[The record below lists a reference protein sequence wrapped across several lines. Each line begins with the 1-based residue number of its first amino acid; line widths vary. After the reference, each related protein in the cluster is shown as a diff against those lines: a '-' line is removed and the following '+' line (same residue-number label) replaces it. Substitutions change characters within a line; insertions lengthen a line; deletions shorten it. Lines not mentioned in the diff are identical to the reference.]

1 MFERFTDSAR
11 RVVVLSQ
18 EEARELVHNYIG
30 TEHVLLGLFHARSD
44 QTDQALVDTLPAIPM
59 ARVRQE
65 VTKIVPLGN
74 TGAAP
79 GHIPFTPRAK
89 RVLEQS
95 LREATQAGQNS
106 IGAVHLLAAVLCDP
120 ESTAMAVLT
129 GLGIDI
135 EQLATSV
142 HQATPQAPPAQQR
155 PAPIPV
161 GRLDVLEEQ
170 VRRLTEQVEELR
182 RRLDET
188 GRRGEG

>member
-18 EEARELVHNYIG
+18 EEARGLLHNYIG
-30 TEHVLLGLFHARSD
+30 TEHILLGLFHARSD

-59 ARVRQE
+59 AKAREQ

-74 TGAAP
+74 AGAAP

-106 IGAVHLLAAVLCDP
+106 IGGVHLLAAILSDP

-135 EQLATSV
+135 EQVATSTRL
-142 HQATPQAPPAQQR
+142 ATPQPQQR
-155 PAPIPV
+155 PAPMPV

-182 RRLDET
+182 SRLDET
-188 GRRGEG
+188 GRHGEG

>member
-11 RVVVLSQ
+11 RVIVLSQ
-18 EEARELVHNYIG
+18 EEARGLLHNYIG
-30 TEHVLLGLFHARSD
+30 TEHILLGLFHARSD
-44 QTDQALVDTLPAIPM
+44 LTDPALEDTLPAIPM
-59 ARVRQE
+59 ARAREQ
-65 VTKIVPLGN
+65 VTKIVPLGDV
-74 TGAAP
+74 GAAP

-95 LREATQAGQNS
+95 LREAMQAGQNS
-106 IGAVHLLAAVLCDP
+106 IGAVHLLAAIFCDP
-120 ESTAMAVLT
+120 DSTAMAVLE

-142 HQATPQAPPAQQR
+142 LRVTPQAQQR
-155 PAPIPV
+155 PAPTPV

>member
-18 EEARELVHNYIG
+18 EEARGLLHNYIG
-30 TEHVLLGLFHARSD
+30 TEHILLGLLHARAAHYD
-44 QTDQALVDTLPAIPM
+44 QLLVDTLPDIPM
-59 ARVRQE
+59 DAAREQ
-65 VTKIVPLGN
+65 VTKIVPLGDA
-74 TGAAP
+74 GASP

-106 IGAVHLLAAVLCDP
+106 IGGVHLLAAILCDP
-120 ESTAMAVLT
+120 ESTAMGVLE

-135 EQLATSV
+135 EQVATSV
-142 HQATPQAPPAQQR
+142 RQATPQAQQR
-155 PAPIPV
+155 PAPVPA

-170 VRRLTEQVEELR
+170 VRLLTEQVDELR